1 MEIWTVGIIIG
12 IAVMLMHRLDRLGKQ
27 LEAVNAMIRAD
38 VARTKEDRDEVLEEW
53 KENKKQTVK
62 DERLP
67 GHSSPHT
74 IRSFPLHH
82 VGDRLDAASGVF
94 RQAGA

>member
-1 MEIWTVGIIIG
+1 MRRTSTWGCRMEIWTVGIIIG
-12 IAVMLMHRLDRLGKQ
+12 IAVMLMHRLHRLGKQ

-62 DERLP
+62 DERQFWVFWFVVIA
-67 GHSSPHT
+67 G
-74 IRSFPLHH
+74 
-82 VGDRLDAASGVF
+82 VGLYVNYF
-94 RQAGA
+94 RAH